1 MGQQMG
7 WFRASILCA
16 LSVAALTVCSGY
28 SPLVASP
35 SSSPGPGDK
44 PAPPAL
50 ADARRSIVEDLAAPL
65 NVSLKSAHFSIE
77 TTFESG
83 GGRAVWTTDGVADLV
98 GDRFGGTISGSATG
112 SQATSI
118 RFLDVGSTQ
127 YTTDGPGKSWRAA
140 AFVADQLPL
149 TKPEVYLVGHIQDT
163 GRPSYTDDLELKKH
177 IVDTFI
183 TGLTSKGTE
192 LLHGS
197 WAFHYDVALDGEHL
211 DGKLP
216 AAVVQERGVR
226 NRVLGGVDDRFG
238 GCRDGAAHHDV
249 ANEHHLD
256 RVGLTGRGVGVQQR
270 FGVPATTASRV
281 QDKETWLWL
290 KQFQHL
296 FLQDGAVINK
306 ILHRIRGLFAS
317 SCIDTD

>member
-1 MGQQMG
+1 MGQQRG

-16 LSVAALTVCSGY
+16 LSVIALTACSGS

-35 SSSPGPGDK
+35 SSSTGPGDK
-44 PAPPAL
+44 PAAVAL

-77 TTFESG
+77 STFESG

-140 AFVADQLPL
+140 ALVADQLPL

-183 TGLTSKGTE
+183 TGLASKGTE

-216 AAVVQERGVR
+216 AAVVQELQAWDEAPSPGHIDVWIDQAGRLRKMVQTGSEQDSGMTFTGSNTYELWDYGMPVSIEVPKDLPSPPGQIIIPTAGPTDVR
-226 NRVLGGVDDRFG
+226 S
-238 GCRDGAAHHDV
+238 
-249 ANEHHLD
+249 
-256 RVGLTGRGVGVQQR
+256 
-270 FGVPATTASRV
+270 TAP
-281 QDKETWLWL
+281 
-290 KQFQHL
+290 
-296 FLQDGAVINK
+296 
-306 ILHRIRGLFAS
+306 
-317 SCIDTD
+317 